1 MTDLP
6 YLTALDTAAL
16 QNQGIEGFTYGYAD
30 RVRFNELD
38 SLNHVNNAIHVRWFE
53 TIRVQYLL
61 DYNFTDYTATDADPF
76 LVVRAQSVDYL
87 LPMFQNESY
96 IVAARTTLLKPTSLV
111 MEYAVFVAGQ
121 TRATGSS
128 VVISLEHDG
137 KTRRAHKAEA
147 VETVT
152 ARDAPRIE
160 GL

>member
-1 MTDLP
+1 MTELP
-6 YLTALDTAAL
+6 YLTPLDGAAL
-16 QNQGIEGFTYGYAD
+16 QKHGITGFTYGCAD
-30 RVRFNELD
+30 RVRFHELD

-61 DYNFTDYTATDADPF
+61 DYNFTEYSATEADPF

-96 IVAARTTLLKPTSLV
+96 IVAARTSLLKPTSFV
-111 MEYAVFVAGQ
+111 MEYAVFVEGQ
-121 TRATGSS
+121 TRATGSA

-147 VETVT
+147 VETVI
-152 ARDAPRIE
+152 ARDAPRTE
-160 GL
+160 NL